1 MTERRRYAGL
11 LAHPAAEMMP
21 LLDADAARA
30 LAADIKANGLR
41 VPVIVLDG
49 QILDGRNRA
58 AACEAAG
65 VQVRTEPAPPGVNPW
80 RYVWSLNAERRHLEP
95 TQRTAIAL
103 RMTRGSDAYEAEK
116 KAREDAANANRSAA
130 TKAQP
135 RNSDGTMG
143 PNRSFAGLQTTG
155 SVPDDNPTPRRP
167 VDTSRHEHVQV
178 AEIAGVSPRT
188 AASVISVAKKA
199 PDMFEKMLAGEM
211 TANEAERVLKENA
224 REQRRQENAKLA
236 ASTPAPTTAGV
247 RFATILID
255 PPWDWGDEGDVNQL
269 GRAKPDYATMSI
281 EQLHALPVGEISDVD
296 CHIYMW
302 ITNRSAPKGFALLES
317 WGFRYVTMLT
327 WPKPSFG
334 MGNYFRGQTEHIIFG
349 VKGSQQLRRKD
360 ASTLLPTWQ
369 RGPNGHSS
377 KPGEIY
383 EFIESCSPGPYVEM
397 FSRVK
402 RDGWSAWGANA

>member
-1 MTERRRYAGL
+1 MTTLVKLEGAG
-11 LAHPAAEMMP
+11 
-21 LLDADAARA
+21 RA
-30 LAADIKANGLR
+30 LAEARTLDEVKHVHDIATAAAEYA
-41 VPVIVLDG
+41 
-49 QILDGRNRA
+49 RA
-58 AACEAAG
+58 ARLGLEAQNHAAEIKL
-65 VQVRTEPAPPGVNPW
+65 R
-80 RYVWSLNAERRHLEP
+80 AERKAGELLRGLERATP
-95 TQRTAIAL
+95 QTARIVFNAKHDTEYATVLEDTNTTRLDAHRWQKIAALPDETFEQFIAETVERRAELTTTGAL
-103 RMTRGSDAYEAEK
+103 RIVKELEREAK
-116 KAREDAANANRSAA
+116 
-130 TKAQP
+130 
-135 RNSDGTMG
+135 
-143 PNRSFAGLQTTG
+143 
-155 SVPDDNPTPRRP
+155 
-167 VDTSRHEHVQV
+167 
-178 AEIAGVSPRT
+178 
-188 AASVISVAKKA
+188 
-199 PDMFEKMLAGEM
+199 
-211 TANEAERVLKENA
+211 
-224 REQRRQENAKLA
+224 RQENAQHVA
-236 ASTPAPTTAGV
+236 TVITTDAIPAEFTTIV
-247 RFATILID
+247 ID

-302 ITNRSAPKGFALLES
+302 ITNRSAPKGFALLDS

-377 KPGEIY
+377 KPSEIY